1 MWIKEETVITMVV
14 LDTLLEIVK
23 RGRKLEYREN
33 QNNGQNSNLNGNENL
48 IVLDYILEIK
58 QVCNTQQNNRQY
70 AMVYLNS
77 DIL

>member
-23 RGRKLEYREN
+23 RERKLEYREN
-33 QNNGQNSNLNGNENL
+33 QNNGQNSNLNRNENL

-58 QVCNTQQNNRQY
+58 
-70 AMVYLNS
+70 
-77 DIL
+77 

>member
-1 MWIKEETVITMVV
+1 MVV

-58 QVCNTQQNNRQY
+58 
-70 AMVYLNS
+70 
-77 DIL
+77 

>member
-58 QVCNTQQNNRQY
+58 
-70 AMVYLNS
+70 
-77 DIL
+77 